1 MDAELR
7 EASWNMNLHLA
18 RCPQLPFQPERRWG
32 YFIHAIRKFS
42 FSLAMPLHLASQMDE
57 QDEALRRNTPI
68 RTF

>member
-1 MDAELR
+1 MDAELV
-7 EASWNMNLHLA
+7 EASCNMNLHLA
-18 RCPQLPFQPERRWG
+18 RGPWISCQPERRWG